1 MSINPE
7 MSAAHTI
14 ANILKFPSAVNI
26 DTFDSNKFEIVEMI
40 LGDNSPL
47 AGMNMIDLR
56 KHSPG
61 KFLIC
66 AVMRQH
72 EIIIPDGRFELKDG
86 DRIALTAAPN
96 EIGKLLRSF

>member
-1 MSINPE
+1 
-7 MSAAHTI
+7 
-14 ANILKFPSAVNI
+14 
-26 DTFDSNKFEIVEMI
+26 MI

-66 AVMRQH
+66 AVMRQN

-86 DRIALTAAPN
+86 DRIALT
-96 EIGKLLRSF
+96 